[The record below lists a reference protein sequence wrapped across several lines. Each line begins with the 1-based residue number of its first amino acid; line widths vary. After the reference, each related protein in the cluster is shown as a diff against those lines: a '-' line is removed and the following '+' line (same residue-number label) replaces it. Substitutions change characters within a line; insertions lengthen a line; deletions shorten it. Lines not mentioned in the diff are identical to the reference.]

1 MIPYDEFKA
10 LPVAER
16 DAICAE
22 KMGWSRSEKES
33 VWVDA
38 TGRVTASVNGTS
50 NRPFIGT
57 GFWSPTT
64 DRNDAAMMVEKAARD
79 GVMRI
84 KFTLMAHDLLAF
96 ETYGSAALAAV
107 MADPCLIAYCACVA
121 LEGA

>member
-10 LPVAER
+10 LPVAEA

-22 KMGWSRSEKES
+22 KMGWHHHFGIGD
-33 VWVDA
+33 DA
-38 TGRVTASVNGTS
+38 WWEANGI
-50 NRPFIGT
+50 RAADYFY
-57 GFWSPTT
+57 WSPTT

>member
-10 LPVAER
+10 LPVTEA

-22 KMGWSRSEKES
+22 KMGWHCGADFFGFDGWIDSCGK
-33 VWVDA
+33 
-38 TGRVTASVNGTS
+38 
-50 NRPFIGT
+50 FIAYAVSDGET
-57 GFWSPTT
+57 HSWSPTT

-84 KFTLMAHDLLAF
+84 KFTLMAHDLLDF

-107 MADPCLIAYCACVA
+107 MAAPCLISYCACVA
-121 LEGA
+121 LEEA